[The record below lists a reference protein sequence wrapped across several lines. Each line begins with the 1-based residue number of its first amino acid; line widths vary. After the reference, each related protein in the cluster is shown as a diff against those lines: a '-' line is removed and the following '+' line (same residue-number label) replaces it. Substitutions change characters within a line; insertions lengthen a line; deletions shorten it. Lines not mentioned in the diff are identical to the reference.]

1 MNGSCG
7 LAELSRR
14 PYLLRAMLD
23 WMVDCGYTPH
33 LIVDAAPEGVR
44 VPRAYVKDGRIVL
57 NISAN
62 AIQGLQIDA
71 EAVSFNARFGGVA
84 QVVHVP
90 IDAVLGIYARETGQ
104 GMVFSAEGDGGTGTR
119 AGEAAPAAP
128 PVAAPPASAGD
139 DGPGDGP
146 GGGQGGGKRGGKGGR
161 PSLKV
166 VK

>member
-1 MNGSCG
+1 M
-7 LAELSRR
+7 AELSRR

-23 WMVDCGYTPH
+23 WMVDCGHTPH

-44 VPRAYVKDGRIVL
+44 VPKAYVKEGRIVL
-57 NISAN
+57 NISPN
-62 AIQGLQIDA
+62 ATQSLQIDG

-84 QVVHVP
+84 QVIHVP

-104 GMVFSAEGDGGTGTR
+104 GMVFSAEGE
-119 AGEAAPAAP
+119 AGPGEGAPDAGPPAP
-128 PVAAPPASAGD
+128 PSTPPEG
-139 DGPGDGP
+139 GPP
-146 GGGQGGGKRGGKGGR
+146 GGRPRGGKGGR

>member
-1 MNGSCG
+1 M
-7 LAELSRR
+7 AELSRR

-23 WMVDCGYTPH
+23 WMVDCGHTPH

-44 VPRAYVKDGRIVL
+44 VPKAYVKEGRIVL
-57 NISAN
+57 NISPN
-62 AIQGLQIDA
+62 ATQSLQIDG

-84 QVVHVP
+84 QVIHVP

-104 GMVFSAEGDGGTGTR
+104 GMVFSAEGE
-119 AGEAAPAAP
+119 AGPGEGAPEAGPPAP
-128 PVAAPPASAGD
+128 PSTPPEG
-139 DGPGDGP
+139 GPP
-146 GGGQGGGKRGGKGGR
+146 GGRPRGGKGGR

>member
-1 MNGSCG
+1 

-23 WMVDCGYTPH
+23 WMIDCGHTPH

-44 VPRAYVKDGRIVL
+44 VPKAYVKEGRIVL
-57 NISAN
+57 NISPN
-62 AIQGLQIDA
+62 ATQSLQIDG

-84 QVVHVP
+84 QVIHVP

-104 GMVFSAEGDGGTGTR
+104 GMVFSAEGDAGPGEGGPGAGPPAPPSTPLQGGTP
-119 AGEAAPAAP
+119 GEKP
-128 PVAAPPASAGD
+128 
-139 DGPGDGP
+139 
-146 GGGQGGGKRGGKGGR
+146 RGGKGNR

>member
-1 MNGSCG
+1 M
-7 LAELSRR
+7 AELSRR

-23 WMVDCGYTPH
+23 WMIDCGHTPH

-44 VPRAYVKDGRIVL
+44 VPKAYVKEGRIVL
-57 NISAN
+57 NISPN
-62 AIQGLQIDA
+62 ATQSLQIDG

-84 QVVHVP
+84 QVIHVP

-104 GMVFSAEGDGGTGTR
+104 GMVFSAEGE
-119 AGEAAPAAP
+119 AGPEGAPDP
-128 PVAAPPASAGD
+128 GPPASSPTPPEG
-139 DGPGDGP
+139 GPP
-146 GGGQGGGKRGGKGGR
+146 GGRPRGGKGGR

>member
-1 MNGSCG
+1 M
-7 LAELSRR
+7 AELSRR

-23 WMVDCGYTPH
+23 WMIDCGHTPH

-44 VPRAYVKDGRIVL
+44 VPKAYVKEGRIVL
-57 NISAN
+57 NISPN
-62 AIQGLQIDA
+62 ATQSLQIDG

-84 QVVHVP
+84 QVIHVP

-104 GMVFSAEGDGGTGTR
+104 GMVFSAEGE
-119 AGEAAPAAP
+119 AGPGEGAPDAGPPAP
-128 PVAAPPASAGD
+128 PSTPPEG
-139 DGPGDGP
+139 GPP
-146 GGGQGGGKRGGKGGR
+146 GGRPRGGKGGR

>member
-1 MNGSCG
+1 

-23 WMVDCGYTPH
+23 WMIDCGHTPH

-44 VPRAYVKDGRIVL
+44 VPKAYVKEGRIVL
-57 NISAN
+57 NISPN
-62 AIQGLQIDA
+62 ATQSLQIDG

-84 QVVHVP
+84 QVIHVP

-104 GMVFSAEGDGGTGTR
+104 GMVFSAEVE
-119 AGEAAPAAP
+119 AGPGEGAPDAGPPAP
-128 PVAAPPASAGD
+128 PSTPPEG
-139 DGPGDGP
+139 GPP
-146 GGGQGGGKRGGKGGR
+146 GGRPRGGKGGR

>member
-1 MNGSCG
+1 

-23 WMVDCGYTPH
+23 WMIDCGHTPH

-44 VPRAYVKDGRIVL
+44 VPKAYVKEGRIVL
-57 NISAN
+57 NISPN
-62 AIQGLQIDA
+62 ATQSLQIDG

-84 QVVHVP
+84 QVIHVP

-104 GMVFSAEGDGGTGTR
+104 GMVFSAEGEAGPGEGAPDAGPPAPPSTPPEGGT
-119 AGEAAPAAP
+119 
-128 PVAAPPASAGD
+128 
-139 DGPGDGP
+139 P
-146 GGGQGGGKRGGKGGR
+146 GGRPRGGKGGR

>member
-1 MNGSCG
+1 M
-7 LAELSRR
+7 AELSRR

-23 WMVDCGYTPH
+23 WMIDCGHTPH

-44 VPRAYVKDGRIVL
+44 VPKAYVKEGRIVL
-57 NISAN
+57 NISPN
-62 AIQGLQIDA
+62 ATQSLQIDG

-84 QVVHVP
+84 QVIFVP

-104 GMVFSAEGDGGTGTR
+104 SMVFSAEGDAGPGEGGPG
-119 AGEAAPAAP
+119 AGP
-128 PVAAPPASAGD
+128 PVPPSPLDAGAPGEKP
-139 DGPGDGP
+139 
-146 GGGQGGGKRGGKGGR
+146 RGGKGSR